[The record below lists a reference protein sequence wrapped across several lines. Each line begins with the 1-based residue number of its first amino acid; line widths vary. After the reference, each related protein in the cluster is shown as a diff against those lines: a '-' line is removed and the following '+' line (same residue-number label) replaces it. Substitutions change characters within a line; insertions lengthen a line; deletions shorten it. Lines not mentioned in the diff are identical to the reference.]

1 VDRRAA
7 DAMTLAL
14 PSSSISRARWQD
26 QHSVSFHQAFAY
38 STERA
43 SSVIAC
49 SSSVDDEGVDA
60 SACAALRDYSEVF
73 DVDLYQK
80 NELRGVLISN
90 IGGGIP

>member
-1 VDRRAA
+1 
-7 DAMTLAL
+7 
-14 PSSSISRARWQD
+14 
-26 QHSVSFHQAFAY
+26 VSFHQAFAHQAFAY